1 MSAKLTKTCYSK
13 RLTNED
19 TQLSTIVSFIKP

>member
-1 MSAKLTKTCYSK
+1 MSAKLTKTCSFK
-13 RLTNED
+13 RLTKED